1 MKAFVEVCKFNVADV
16 VTTSNNN
23 DCPVFIPGGCDGCY
37 DD

>member
-16 VTTSNNN
+16 VTTSN
-23 DCPVFIPGGCDGCY
+23 DCETFIPGGCDGCY